1 MGPDI
6 PNCPPLLDRAIKKK
20 EGQSQGNNTRMVISK
35 RGKGHPETK
44 ASKKPVPQLTS
55 SPSKPGNNLS
65 NSTKRVL
72 QSSLSHVQQSYTKE
86 ERNGLNGS
94 HQQNRIMNANSST
107 HKIQESKK
115 APSEKRLSEIGSQKK
130 ISSLRESS
138 LDDPKRTEATSMRNS
153 YVSKKSGSEIL
164 GNVTEV
170 GCYPSQ
176 GTRQMFLDFESIR
189 IIKEEA
195 DEDSA
200 SDLSDSERI
209 PIPPSPFTP
218 PDLNLRA
225 EKIEPGSFD
234 HLFDLGYKESEY
246 YYPDFLPPP
255 FNSWDLHQL
264 AVFIN
269 TEGKHAPRPPPAGFL
284 EKYVDRLL
292 HLEWLQIQTI
302 QNEKVK
308 AVRSRPQ
315 TPSSSSRYVK
325 SPGKSRSWHN
335 QVTHKQLV
343 HPESLSRLPPAQTSN
358 QLRKDLHCEGES
370 SQLYVCQRHAKVGD
384 ATGDTSSPQ
393 KHIHSV
399 IKKKNENKKPQLL
412 EMEACKCSPM
422 LQSASNIRP
431 SKQSLTFHSPSAPLK
446 GLKTYV
452 FVNTKK
458 NGAASNCHTS
468 VKKATSERKLKT
480 NGVKQTS

>member
-6 PNCPPLLDRAIKKK
+6 PNCPPLLDRAIKKT

-35 RGKGHPETK
+35 REKGHPETK
-44 ASKKPVPQLTS
+44 ASKEPVPQLRS
-55 SPSKPGNNLS
+55 SPSKPGNNLP
-65 NSTKRVL
+65 NSTKKVF
-72 QSSLSHVQQSYTKE
+72 QSSLRHVQRSYTKKE
-86 ERNGLNGS
+86 KNGINGS
-94 HQQNRIMNANSST
+94 HQQNRIMNAHSSA

-115 APSEKRLSEIGSQKK
+115 VTSEKKLSESVSQKK
-130 ISSLRESS
+130 ISSSLRGSS
-138 LDDPKRTEATSMRNS
+138 LDDPRRTEATSLQNS
-153 YVSKKSGSEIL
+153 YLNKKAGSEIL
-164 GNVTEV
+164 RNVTEV

-225 EKIEPGSFD
+225 EKIDPGSFD
-234 HLFDLGYKESEY
+234 HLFELGYKESEY

-264 AVFIN
+264 AIFIN

-292 HLEWLQIQTI
+292 HLEWLQIQTT
-302 QNEKVK
+302 QNEKGK

-315 TPSSSSRYVK
+315 SASSSSRCVR
-325 SPGKSRSWHN
+325 SPGKSKCWHN
-335 QVTHKQLV
+335 QASNKQLV
-343 HPESLSRLPPAQTSN
+343 HPESLSKLPPAQTSN
-358 QLRKDLHCEGES
+358 QLRKDLHCEAES
-370 SQLYVCQRHAKVGD
+370 SQLYVCQRHARADD
-384 ATGDTSSPQ
+384 ATGDTSYPQ
-393 KHIHSV
+393 NHMHSV
-399 IKKKNENKKPQLL
+399 IKKKTENKKPQLL
-412 EMEACKCSPM
+412 EVEACKYSPK

-431 SKQSLTFHSPSAPLK
+431 PKQSLTFHSPSAPLK

-452 FVNTKK
+452 YINAKK
-458 NGAASNCHTS
+458 NGTASNCHTP
-468 VKKATSERKLKT
+468 VKRQLPNES
-480 NGVKQTS
+480 